1 MVTTTEK
8 VIERIRE
15 GVLDG
20 VYKPGAH
27 LHEVTMAADIGVSR
41 TPIRDAL
48 RVLANEDLL
57 VYYPNRGYF
66 VRTVELA
73 DVFDA
78 YDVRGTLEGL
88 ACRVIAERGL
98 EDAQKARLG
107 DHLDLGDRIFASP
120 RWTGQEQSAWR
131 ALNTD
136 FHFAIVELSHNRHLD
151 PIMRQVRFFPR
162 IFDSRLDPTSEFFQ
176 SVHTREQRLRS
187 HHDHQH
193 IVEAIFRREGARAEA
208 LMREHVYANRE
219 LLRRAMAAPA
229 GADQEAGE
237 AAGCVTGRIA
247 GALDVV

>member
-1 MVTTTEK
+1 MAVTVTET
-8 VIERIRE
+8 VIDRIRE
-15 GVLDG
+15 GILDG
-20 VYKPGAH
+20 VYPPGAH
-27 LHEVTMAADIGVSR
+27 LHEATMASELGVSR

-57 VYYPNRGYF
+57 VYYPNRGYL

-98 EDAQKARLG
+98 EDAQKSRLSE
-107 DHLDLGDRIFASP
+107 LIELGDRIFASP
-120 RWTGQEQSAWR
+120 RWTAEEQAAWR
-131 ALNTD
+131 TLNSD
-136 FHFAIVELSHNRHLD
+136 FHFAIVDLSNNRHLD

-176 SVHTREQRLRS
+176 RVHTREQRLRS

-219 LLRRAMAAPA
+219 LLRRGIGVSDGAGRGLADAA
-229 GADQEAGE
+229 E
-237 AAGCVTGRIA
+237 
-247 GALDVV
+247 